1 MIQTIILYFKY
12 TYTMNV
18 LPAGFTP
25 PIGVR
30 RTITDECFGMWAS
43 SSVYSAK
50 HDKKFEKTMITS
62 YITKICPQ
70 KTLFMKHGSR
80 KKTPY
85 E

>member
-1 MIQTIILYFKY
+1 
-12 TYTMNV
+12 MNV

-50 HDKKFEKTMITS
+50 HE
-62 YITKICPQ
+62 TKI
-70 KTLFMKHGSR
+70 
-80 KKTPY
+80 
-85 E
+85 

>member
-1 MIQTIILYFKY
+1 MTQAATLDFMY

-43 SSVYSAK
+43 SSVYSVK
-50 HDKKFEKTMITS
+50 HHTEQKSNE
-62 YITKICPQ
+62 YTKY
-70 KTLFMKHGSR
+70 L
-80 KKTPY
+80 
-85 E
+85 

>member
-1 MIQTIILYFKY
+1 
-12 TYTMNV
+12 MNV

-50 HDKKFEKTMITS
+50 QDR
-62 YITKICPQ
+62 Q
-70 KTLFMKHGSR
+70 RLR
-80 KKTPY
+80 KQGTW
-85 E
+85 